1 MTSAE
6 QTSGGDKRRHFLV
19 PQFIFTQMTLYRE
32 LGFRQ
37 YIRGSGKWIFILVV
51 VYYLVRDVTL
61 YIIIPYLVISGVIS
75 CPGSGISG

>member
-6 QTSGGDKRRHFLV
+6 QTSGGKRRHFLV
-19 PQFIFTQMTLYRE
+19 PQFIFNQMTLYRA

-37 YIRGSGKWIFILVV
+37 YIRGSGKWIFIPVV

>member
-6 QTSGGDKRRHFLV
+6 QTSGGGKRRHFLV
-19 PQFIFTQMTLYRE
+19 PQFIFTQMTIYRE

-37 YIRGSGKWIFILVV
+37 FVKGSGKWIFLLVV
-51 VYYLVRDVTL
+51 LYYFVRDVTL